1 MSKISQSGF
10 LRNAG
15 GKWFLDTKFLL
26 LSTPLIITLSVLSA
40 SASRLENFSSPSGF
54 LIFYLAIF
62 IANIFALAICTGWV
76 LLFANTLFQ
85 NRESKPI
92 PFFFVLTF
100 SASVGALKG
109 IATGFMIW
117 VFQIEPDLELAIS
130 SRVWQTS
137 ILGIWLVPALALVA
151 HRLERLQIQRDV
163 LIAERVNFLV
173 QESDQNGATIS
184 KDVLGSFATL
194 AKTKLSQSA
203 GTEGA
208 NLNKSYAQAIR
219 NLVNDELRPLSHR
232 IWLQENKRFSN
243 FSLGDIS
250 RRAIFDFPSTS
261 LLVSL
266 AYMFTAFPT
275 VARYTS
281 LDQALGRVAVAAL
294 IIFAVLKLSSLWKPR
309 RYWQAVIRFI
319 TTTLIATTLGFFS
332 GEFVFGFIDGFRV
345 IESVIATWLWIM
357 QLTFLGSF
365 LLDVQRNRK
374 SLESELSVVYGL
386 ASIDKEA
393 RFSQARIQNRD
404 IANFLHGQVQNK
416 LLGIALNLEKA
427 QPTQAELEQ
436 ALKSVSEV
444 LEGIDSELDLSNS
457 GNLAEGVCKLKLQ
470 WQGFVEIESLV
481 DPSADDLSVRD
492 RVFILQVI
500 EEAIANSV
508 RHGLSK
514 NIKVALAIN
523 AGRPTVEVSDDGIGP
538 RDGLPGLGSN
548 FFDSVSKGNWS
559 LESLPA
565 GGSKLTVTL

>member
-1 MSKISQSGF
+1 
-10 LRNAG
+10 
-15 GKWFLDTKFLL
+15 
-26 LSTPLIITLSVLSA
+26 LSA
-40 SASRLENFSSPSGF
+40 SALRADSFSSPSGLF
-54 LIFYLAIF
+54 VFYIELL
-62 IANIFALAICTGWV
+62 IANFFSLGVCAVWV
-76 LLFANTLFQ
+76 LLFAKTLF
-85 NRESKPI
+85 RDRDAKPI

-100 SASVGALKG
+100 SASLGALKG
-109 IATGFMIW
+109 IVTGFMIW
-117 VFQIEPDLELAIS
+117 VFQIEPDLGLAIS
-130 SRVWQTS
+130 SRVWQTA

-151 HRLERLQIQRDV
+151 HQLEKLQIQRGV

-173 QESDQNGATIS
+173 QGSEQNGSSNS
-184 KDVLGSFATL
+184 KDVLSGFTEL
-194 AKTKLSQSA
+194 AKAKLSQS
-203 GTEGA
+203 TDLMVGA
-208 NLNKSYAQAIR
+208 DQNKRFAQAIR
-219 NLVNDELRPLSHR
+219 NLVNEELRPLSHR
-232 IWLQENKRFSN
+232 IWLQENKRYSN

-261 LLVSL
+261 LLVAL
-266 AYMFTAFPT
+266 VYMFTAFPT

-281 LDQALGRVAVAAL
+281 WDQALGRVVVAAVL
-294 IIFAVLKLSSLWKPR
+294 IFAVLKLSSLWKPR
-309 RYWQAVIRFI
+309 RYWHATIWFIAV
-319 TTTLIATTLGFFS
+319 TLIATMLAFYS
-332 GEFVFGFIDGFRV
+332 GEFVFGFVDGFRL
-345 IESVIATWLWIM
+345 IESLIATWLWVV

-386 ASIDKEA
+386 ASIDKDA

-404 IANFLHGQVQNK
+404 LANFLHGQVQNK

-427 QPTQAELEQ
+427 KPTQAELEQ

-444 LEGIDSELDLSNS
+444 FEGIDSELDLSNS

-514 NIKVALAIN
+514 NINVALAIN

-538 RDGLPGLGSN
+538 RDGRPGLGSN